1 MVVWLQFTCISFVRL
16 INLLYWHCF
25 EKVYKAL
32 LPMKKHSD
40 TVKGNLVSPVR
51 KLWLPLL
58 LWFCLSWVL
67 LLHLQIKSLLQ
78 ILEDFH
84 LFGESL
90 CSIFVPCA
98 RGDFSWPAES
108 LLYIFAFHIWTRVPL
123 FERSF
128 FLRVLF
134 SGFCVLQITAWIWV
148 RLVCL
153 PSSFSVSPPP
163 LVYCQL
169 KWKILHFLVGGSI
182 YCIFCPVPVLRWRSW
197 MTGLN

>member
-1 MVVWLQFTCISFVRL
+1 MVVWLQFTCISVVRL

-32 LPMKKHSD
+32 LPMKKHFD
-40 TVKGNLVSPVR
+40 TVKGNLVSPMR

-58 LWFCLSWVL
+58 LWFSLSWVL

-98 RGDFSWPAES
+98 RGFTF
-108 LLYIFAFHIWTRVPL
+108 LLSIFGREFR
-123 FERSF
+123 
-128 FLRVLF
+128 FLKGLF
-134 SGFCVLQITAWIWV
+134 SCGFYLVAFVFYRLQLGYELGWCVYPAAS
-148 RLVCL
+148 L
-153 PSSFSVSPPP
+153 PPSPPTSL